1 MAYDVAI
8 VGAGVIGCSLARELS
23 RYDIKVALIEKENDV
38 AMGTTRANSAIIHAG
53 YDPEPGTLMAK
64 YNVEGNRLTGEIAE
78 ELGVPFGRCGS
89 LVLAFG
95 EEDMETVRALY
106 DRGVENGVP
115 GMQILSGEAVR
126 GMEPNLAPE
135 VVGALFA
142 PSAGIINPWEFA
154 LLLAQNAVRNG
165 VDLLLEHEVSGIE
178 KDGDGFVLHFTDK
191 EDLRAAYVVNAA
203 GVESDEIAA
212 MVGDH
217 SFSIDASK
225 GQYYLLDKSQGAL
238 FHHVLFQC
246 PGPLGKGILVSPTVH
261 GNLIVGPDA
270 NPGSAR
276 GDVSTDRQ
284 GLDHVIAE
292 SRRTTAAINF
302 RENVRNFAGLRA
314 QPSGGDFIVG
324 PSGAA
329 AHFYNIAGIKSPGL
343 TAAPA
348 IAADAARYLAGELGA
363 RKKDGYTVF
372 RKETEF
378 KFLTEREKAAKIGE
392 NPLYGRVICRCETVT
407 EGEIVDALHAPITP
421 RTLDAVK
428 RRCGAGMGRCQGGF
442 CGPRVLEIISRELHI
457 PPEEVLL
464 DRGGSYILIERVAP
478 DTDVPRIPYKA
489 LDSNVGVSGADTPG
503 YIMEWDFRKGA
514 DNLWRDGNNR
524 DWT

>member
-1 MAYDVAI
+1 MQKQAWLRKKRKGKKNLAYDVAI
-8 VGAGVIGCSLARELS
+8 IGAGIIGCSLARELS
-23 RYDIKVALIEKENDV
+23 RYDKKVALIEKENDV

-78 ELGVPFGRCGS
+78 ELGIPFSRCGS
-89 LVLAFG
+89 FVLAFG
-95 EEDMETVRALY
+95 EDDMRTIRDLY
-106 DRGVENGVP
+106 DRGVKNGVP
-115 GMQILSGEAVR
+115 GMEILDGEKVR
-126 GMEPNLAPE
+126 EMEPNLSPE
-135 VVGALFA
+135 VVGALWA

-154 LLLAQNAVRNG
+154 LLLAQNAVLNG

-178 KDGDGFVLHFTDK
+178 KEGDGFVLHFTDK

-212 MVGDH
+212 MAGDR

-276 GDVSTDRQ
+276 GSVSTDRA
-284 GLDHVIAE
+284 GLGHVIAE

-302 RENVRNFAGLRA
+302 RENIRNFAGLRA
-314 QPSGGDFIVG
+314 QPSTGDFIVG
-324 PSGAA
+324 PSGTVAGL
-329 AHFYNIAGIKSPGL
+329 YNIAGIKSPGL

-348 IAADAARYLAGELGA
+348 IAADVAAHLAERLGA
-363 RKKDGYTVF
+363 KKQADLAVF
-372 RKETEF
+372 RRAPLF
-378 KFLTEREKAAKIGE
+378 KNLPEEEKAALIKE
-392 NPLYGRVICRCETVT
+392 NPAYGRVICRCETIT

-428 RRCGAGMGRCQGGF
+428 RRCNAGMGRCQGGF
-442 CGPRVLEIISRELHI
+442 CGPRVLEIISRELGI
-457 PPEEVLL
+457 WPEEVLL
-464 DRGGSYILIERVAP
+464 DRNGSYIL
-478 DTDVPRIPYKA
+478 TGK
-489 LDSNVGVSGADTPG
+489 TK
-503 YIMEWDFRKGA
+503 KGG
-514 DNLWRDGNNR
+514 DR
-524 DWT
+524 